1 MHKWIRFWF
10 LHNFYCMPF
19 ESSLLV
25 LLERFENGASYFGMT
40 DITNFAFEWMA
51 YWAFF
56 PWRDIMTKK
65 FVTWHTLDKLSM
77 AKSAFLS
84 HMNWKRR
91 NTRFLVCYSS
101 LTPRIWRAKI
111 YLIFEKI
118 IERGCKMCAWV
129 LHQFNTLERAK
140 NPKIL
145 KKNRGLG
152 ASVAAVGRVKEQKHA
167 RSLE

>member
-1 MHKWIRFWF
+1 MVTLLIFTHFLLYAIWIELTCAFGKIWKRCFIFWYDGYNEFRFWVNGI
-10 LHNFYCMPF
+10 L
-19 ESSLLV
+19 SLFSLKGYYD
-25 LLERFENGASYFGMT
+25 E
-40 DITNFAFEWMA
+40 
-51 YWAFF
+51 
-56 PWRDIMTKK
+56 K

-118 IERGCKMCAWV
+118 IERGCKMCAWI

-140 NPKIL
+140 NPKIS
-145 KKNRGLG
+145 KKNRVMG
-152 ASVAAVGRVKEQKHA
+152 ASAAAVGRVKEQKHA